1 MAGVTDNGV
10 VVIEPGSGLA
20 APVRVI
26 AHRGSNETE
35 PEHSLAAY
43 RRAIAEGAD
52 AVECDVRLTAD
63 GTLVCVHDRRVDRT
77 SNGRGAVSGMP
88 VEHLRRFDFSDGDD
102 GWQQHHR
109 HERDLTRSGVLTMRE
124 LLTFVL
130 ESSDHV
136 GFAIET
142 KHPTR
147 YGGYVEQALRDLLAE
162 FDLLSRP
169 DRVQVMSF
177 SWLAVRRFT
186 RMFPDLPRVFLV
198 ERLFPGLR
206 EGQTPDGTDV
216 VGVSLQT
223 LRRTTEY
230 AERIQERGA
239 AMQVW
244 TVDDPADARW
254 CVDLGAEA
262 VISNR
267 PGATRLAIELNAE

>member
-1 MAGVTDNGV
+1 MVDVTDNGV
-10 VVIEPGSGLA
+10 MVREPGVVA
-20 APVRVI
+20 TDPVRVI
-26 AHRGSNETE
+26 AHRGSNENE

-43 RRAIAEGAD
+43 QRAIAEGAD

-88 VEHLRRFDFSDGDD
+88 VERLRRFDFSEGDN
-102 GWQQHHR
+102 GWQRHHR
-109 HERDLTRSGVLTMRE
+109 HERDATRSSVLTMRE

-130 ESSDHV
+130 ESSDRV

-147 YGGYVEQALRDLLAE
+147 YGGYVEQALRELLAE

-177 SWLAVRRFT
+177 SWLAVRRF
-186 RMFPDLPRVFLV
+186 RRLFPELPRVFLV
-198 ERLFPGLR
+198 ERLLPGLR
-206 EGQTPDGTDV
+206 DGRVPDGADV
-216 VGVSLQT
+216 VGVSIEA
-223 LRRTTEY
+223 LRRDGGY
-230 AERIQERGA
+230 AQRVQQRGA
-239 AMQVW
+239 QMQVW

-254 CVDLGAEA
+254 VVDLGAQA

-267 PGATRLAIELNAE
+267 PAVTRRAIDSGAD

>member
-1 MAGVTDNGV
+1 MVAVVQASGSNG
-10 VVIEPGSGLA
+10 
-20 APVRVI
+20 PVRVI
-26 AHRGSNETE
+26 AHRGSNEDA

-43 RRAIAEGAD
+43 LRAIDEGAD

-77 SNGRGAVSGMP
+77 SNGRGAVSGM
-88 VEHLRRFDFSDGDD
+88 HLDALRSFDFSEGEP
-102 GWQQHHR
+102 GWRRHHQHRESSAH
-109 HERDLTRSGVLTMRE
+109 SGVLSLRE
-124 LLTFVL
+124 LLTAVT
-130 ESSDHV
+130 ERSDRV

-147 YGGYVEQALRDLLAE
+147 YGGHVELALQEMLAE
-162 FDLLSRP
+162 FDLLARP

-186 RMFPDLPRVFLV
+186 RLFPDLPRVFLV

-206 EGQTPDGTDV
+206 DGRTPEGTDV
-216 VGVSLQT
+216 VGVSLRT
-223 LRRTTEY
+223 LRRSSQY
-230 AERIQERGA
+230 AERIQERGR

-244 TVDDPADARW
+244 TVDDPRDARW

-267 PGATRLAIELNAE
+267 PAATRRAIDTAPS